1 MTDPVVE
8 IRDLPEEG
16 AYVVEVD
23 GQRAGMAFY
32 QVRGGGPK
40 IFVHTE
46 VADEFAGM
54 GLGTR
59 LVRYALDDVREHGD
73 KVVPICPLFAAYID
87 RHPEYDDIVDTELA
101 ARLDARRQQS

>member
-32 QVRGGGPK
+32 QVRGDGPK
-40 IFVHTE
+40 VFVHTE
-46 VADEFAGM
+46 IADEFAGM

-59 LVRYALDDVREHGD
+59 LVRFALDDVREQGD
-73 KVVPICPLFAAYID
+73 KMVPICPFFAAYVD
-87 RHPEYDDIVDTELA
+87 RHPEYKDIVDTELT
-101 ARLDARRQQS
+101 ARLNARRR